1 MQSQVPIPPFESSH
15 GLSRPRLLAPL
26 GNGRRDDEAGSGSE
40 CSIGRVKR
48 FIAWVAGAA
57 GGLAAYRAV
66 KGRRPRLQPA
76 FEAGADARAEELKA
90 RLRRAREAADDKPV
104 DEAEPLDPEPLDP
117 GARRAQVHEQGRAA
131 LDEMRGEQP
140 S

>member
-1 MQSQVPIPPFESSH
+1 
-15 GLSRPRLLAPL
+15 
-26 GNGRRDDEAGSGSE
+26 
-40 CSIGRVKR
+40 VKR

-90 RLRRAREAADDKPV
+90 RLRRAREAADDRGEAPVELPV
-104 DEAEPLDPEPLDP
+104 DGAELLDSEPLDSEPLDPA
-117 GARRAQVHEQGRAA
+117 ARRAQVHEQGRAA

>member
-1 MQSQVPIPPFESSH
+1 
-15 GLSRPRLLAPL
+15 
-26 GNGRRDDEAGSGSE
+26 
-40 CSIGRVKR
+40 VKR

-90 RLRRAREAADDKPV
+90 RLRRAREAADDRGEAPVELPV
-104 DEAEPLDPEPLDP
+104 DGAEVLDSEPLDSEPLDPA
-117 GARRAQVHEQGRAA
+117 ARRAQVHEQGRAA

>member
-1 MQSQVPIPPFESSH
+1 M
-15 GLSRPRLLAPL
+15 
-26 GNGRRDDEAGSGSE
+26 
-40 CSIGRVKR
+40 KR

-90 RLRRAREAADDKPV
+90 RLRRAREAADDRGEAPVELPV
-104 DEAEPLDPEPLDP
+104 DGAELLDSEPLDSEPLDPA
-117 GARRAQVHEQGRAA
+117 ARRAQVHEQGRAA
-131 LDEMRGEQP
+131 LDEMSGEQP